1 MPDRKDKKRD
11 APISYRPPK
20 HLREEFYLR
29 VQKSGLSTSG
39 FLTNSWSSQ
48 EPPRQSR
55 RASLDHKAVAKLS
68 THFAKYRDQLDRIE
82 ALGGEQGN
90 TPLMQE
96 SIAILNEIRAIL
108 MDASGRRS

>member
-1 MPDRKDKKRD
+1 M
-11 APISYRPPK
+11 
-20 HLREEFYLR
+20 
-29 VQKSGLSTSG
+29 
-39 FLTNSWSSQ
+39 
-48 EPPRQSR
+48 
-55 RASLDHKAVAKLS
+55 AKLS